1 MKASLESTA
10 KLQLPLLSAVVVP
23 NELDPANSSTVLP
36 ASDVPVKVGVVSFV
50 MLSVLDLPV
59 SEASTTTGS
68 GGGGSGGG
76 APGRGDSS
84 AAPVAVSVETVPTM
98 KVRSFNV

>member
-1 MKASLESTA
+1 MKASLVSTV

-36 ASDVPVKVGVVSFV
+36 ASDVPVNVGVVSFV

-68 GGGGSGGG
+68 GGATESI
-76 APGRGDSS
+76 
-84 AAPVAVSVETVPTM
+84 VSERV
-98 KVRSFNV
+98 S